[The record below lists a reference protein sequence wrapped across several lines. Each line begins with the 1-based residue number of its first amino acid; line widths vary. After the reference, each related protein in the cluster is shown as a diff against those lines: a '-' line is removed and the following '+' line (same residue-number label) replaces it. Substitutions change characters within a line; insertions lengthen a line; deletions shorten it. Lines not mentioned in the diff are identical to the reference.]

1 LKDQPAGMAARTLQS
16 QERRRT
22 EMPKGK
28 VAWFNN
34 AKGFGFL
41 NRNDGEADV
50 FCHYSAIQAEGY
62 KSLKE
67 GQKVE
72 FEIVKGQKGP
82 QAEDVRVIE
91 P

>member
-1 LKDQPAGMAARTLQS
+1 MKDQPAGMAARTLQS
-16 QERRRT
+16 QARRRT
-22 EMPKGK
+22 EMLQGK

-50 FCHYSAIQAEGY
+50 FVHYSAIQAEGY

>member
-1 LKDQPAGMAARTLQS
+1 MLQ
-16 QERRRT
+16 
-22 EMPKGK
+22 GK

-72 FEIVKGQKGP
+72 FEIVKGKKGL
-82 QAEDVRVIE
+82 QAEDVRVIGA
-91 P
+91 

>member
-1 LKDQPAGMAARTLQS
+1 MLQ
-16 QERRRT
+16 
-22 EMPKGK
+22 GK

-50 FCHYSAIQAEGY
+50 FVHYSAIQAEGY

-72 FEIVKGQKGP
+72 FEIVKGAKGL
-82 QAEDVRVIE
+82 QADNVTVIG
-91 P
+91 

>member
-1 LKDQPAGMAARTLQS
+1 
-16 QERRRT
+16 
-22 EMPKGK
+22 
-28 VAWFNN
+28 
-34 AKGFGFL
+34 L

-62 KSLKE
+62 KSLRE

>member
-1 LKDQPAGMAARTLQS
+1 MTGT
-16 QERRRT
+16 
-22 EMPKGK
+22 
-28 VAWFNN
+28 VVWFNN

-50 FCHYSAIQAEGY
+50 FVHYSAIQAEGY

>member
-1 LKDQPAGMAARTLQS
+1 MAARTLQS
-16 QERRRT
+16 QARRRT
-22 EMPKGK
+22 EMLQGK

-50 FCHYSAIQAEGY
+50 FVHYSAIQAEGY